1 MNLRVLPRVNEGNDI
16 DRVRRTRAE
25 ARLTYDRISRWYD
38 LLEGI
43 WEERVRHL
51 ALKKLDLRVGE
62 RVLEIGCGTGH
73 GVLELARA
81 AGAPGRAYGMDL
93 SPRMLD
99 ITRKRIAAAG
109 LEGTAALL
117 RGDAVHLPLAQGA
130 LDAVFMSFVLEL
142 FDTPEI
148 PLVLSE
154 CRRVLCRGGRVCVVS
169 LSRACGASRMR
180 DLYEWGHLRFPRLLD
195 CRPIFVRR
203 ALESEGFEC
212 RDAACDSVAGLP
224 VELVL
229 AQKQQ

>member
-1 MNLRVLPRVNEGNDI
+1 MHHRVSEGNDI
-16 DRVRRTRAE
+16 GRVCRTRAD
-25 ARLTYDRISRWYD
+25 AQLTYDRISRWYD

-43 WEERVRHL
+43 WEERVRRL

-73 GVLELARA
+73 GMLELARA
-81 AGAPGRAYGMDL
+81 AGLPGRAYGLEL

-109 LEGTAALL
+109 FEGTAVLL
-117 RGDAVHLPLAQGA
+117 RGDATHLPVKQRI

-154 CRRVLCRGGRVCVVS
+154 CRRVLRPGGRICVVS
-169 LSRACGASRMR
+169 LSRACGTSRMR
-180 DLYEWGHLRFPRLLD
+180 NLYEWGHLRFPRLLD

-203 ALESEGFEC
+203 ALESGGFERC
-212 RDAACDSVAGLP
+212 DAVCDSVAGLP

-229 AQKQQ
+229 ARSQQ